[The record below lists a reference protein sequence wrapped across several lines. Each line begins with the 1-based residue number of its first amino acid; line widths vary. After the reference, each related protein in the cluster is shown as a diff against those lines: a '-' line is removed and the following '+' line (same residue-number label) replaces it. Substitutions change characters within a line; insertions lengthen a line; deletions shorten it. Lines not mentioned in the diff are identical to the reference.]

1 MGPPCLGYYR
11 TTDRS
16 VRVRS
21 GASLSSAPL
30 CDIPA
35 GVVVRVDAIKL
46 DGGRERAR
54 VAEPGAYEGWCSLS
68 ERLLTFVGA
77 AVDGRYERHH
87 LRGYRGAAAYKKVGS
102 AMTLYRWRQK
112 MWILADLGPG
122 LSKFGEPHAWYT
134 APCGSPPEATPV
146 TSAKWAR
153 ACADGDL
160 PPFVEVRGPVI
171 QVEES
176 GSDGGTT
183 SGAAAPRSAPRPPP
197 LAAAPPPAPGGAA
210 PPPGA
215 DDPRRRGLTRRP
227 SRPRSRAQAAA
238 AEPASPSFVMVSPPA
253 SPSRTDFEVVDK
265 SSLESEPFGD
275 PGEPG
280 GAGGS
285 RCHVQ

>member
-1 MGPPCLGYYR
+1 M
-11 TTDRS
+11 
-16 VRVRS
+16 RS

-68 ERLLTFVGA
+68 ERLLTFVGSARPEGMARGSGDPRPDPSPFYEIRDSGSA

-176 GSDGGTT
+176 GSDD
-183 SGAAAPRSAPRPPP
+183 GADDPAEPP
-197 LAAAPPPAPGGAA
+197 PPPAP
-210 PPPGA
+210 
-215 DDPRRRGLTRRP
+215 
-227 SRPRSRAQAAA
+227 RPRPPAGWCSRRAILATSRAQRR
-238 AEPASPSFVMVSPPA
+238 SFGRLRVS
-253 SPSRTDFEVVDK
+253 S
-265 SSLESEPFGD
+265 
-275 PGEPG
+275 
-280 GAGGS
+280 
-285 RCHVQ
+285 